1 MNKKI
6 RKSAGRAMSLL
17 LAAAL
22 ALAAWEMPVS
32 AGEENPANPTHHCTK
47 LDDGSDRTD
56 WSYVY
61 FGSYPQTEIP
71 ASQMTKEIAEAF
83 YDVNGDAWI
92 NGTKYRRISKGDT
105 NYDAYFG
112 RSVFRYFKWEPIKW
126 RVLENNGSE
135 LFLMADKGLDCKK
148 VNIDSCPIT
157 WKDCSLRRWLNRE
170 FYQEAFSA
178 GEQGAVVETS
188 IETAANSDSDER
200 DNVSLLCYL
209 EAINSKYGFC
219 ANGNTLSAS
228 RWMQPS
234 NYARAMGTL
243 IDEDGDMAGNCHW
256 WLRHPGDNPR
266 QYAITGLDGSADW
279 RGGNLFVRHV
289 AVVPVLHIKLSS
301 GLWSSSYNETGTGTG
316 AGTGSPG
323 GNGAGTGGSSTGG
336 TGTSS
341 GTGNAGNGTGNV
353 SASTAK
359 PSATSISGKVKA
371 KSKSFVVKWK
381 KQKSV
386 SGYQIQ
392 YSTNKKFTKK
402 TTKMKTVK
410 KASATSLTV
419 KKLKAKKTYYVRVRT
434 YKTVKG
440 KQIVSKWSKAARV
453 KTKK

>member
-6 RKSAGRAMSLL
+6 RKPAGRAMSLL
-17 LAAAL
+17 LAAAMT
-22 ALAAWEMPVS
+22 LAAWGMPVA
-32 AGEENPANPTHHCTK
+32 AGEQNPANPAHHCTK

-61 FGSYPQTEIP
+61 FGSYPQTEIL
-71 ASQMTKEIAEAF
+71 ASEMTKEIAEAF
-83 YDVNGDAWI
+83 YDINGDAWI

-135 LFLMADKGLDCKK
+135 LFLIADKGLDCKK

-188 IETAANSDSDER
+188 IETVANPDSDAR
-200 DNVSLLCYL
+200 DHVSLLCYL

-219 ANGNTLSAS
+219 SSGNTLSAS

-234 NYARAMGTL
+234 NYARAMGVY

-256 WLRHPGDNPR
+256 WLRHPGDNPQ
-266 QYAITGLDGSADW
+266 QYAITGLEGKADW
-279 RGGNLFVRHV
+279 SGGNFYARYI

-301 GLWSSSYNETGTGTG
+301 GLWSSPYNQNGGTGGNGGAAAG
-316 AGTGSPG
+316 AGTGASQSRPT
-323 GNGAGTGGSSTGG
+323 NTGASQNNQINKKPQK
-336 TGTSS
+336 TS
-341 GTGNAGNGTGNV
+341 V
-353 SASTAK
+353 
-359 PSATSISGKVKA
+359 SGKIQP
-371 KSKSFVVKWK
+371 KSKGFTVKWK
-381 KQKSV
+381 KRASV
-386 SGYQIQ
+386 TGYQIQ
-392 YSTNKKFTKK
+392 YSTSKKFTKK
-402 TTKMKTVK
+402 TTKIKTVK
-410 KASATSLTV
+410 KASQTKLTV
-419 KKLKAKKTYYVRVRT
+419 KKLKAKKKYYVRIRSYRT
-434 YKTVKG
+434 ANGKQSVSGWSTVKTVT
-440 KQIVSKWSKAARV
+440 
-453 KTKK
+453 TKK